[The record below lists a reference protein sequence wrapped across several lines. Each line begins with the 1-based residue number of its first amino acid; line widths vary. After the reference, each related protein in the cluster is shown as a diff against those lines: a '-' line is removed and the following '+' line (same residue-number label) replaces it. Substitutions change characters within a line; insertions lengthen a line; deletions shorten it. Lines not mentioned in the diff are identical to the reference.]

1 MNQPPK
7 EPIFTAP
14 WPAMTLIGLILG
26 LYALQSTFGTD
37 EVLVYWFGLNPA
49 QLSVA
54 TSYNLVTSLFL
65 HGNWGHALLNGFF
78 ALAFVSGVSR
88 AFGTNA
94 AGATS
99 FFIYYIVCGVAAGLM
114 YCAVYPDRYVY
125 LIGASGA
132 VSGLMGAAIRLG
144 PGYLLPFTNR
154 RVVGMTLA
162 WVLINILSAF
172 VNITPGSG
180 PIAWEAHIFGYAFG
194 LLTIG
199 IWLRLFHKSFFHV
212 NLTF

>member
-1 MNQPPK
+1 MNHPVK
-7 EPIFTAP
+7 EPVFTAP

-37 EVLVYWFGLNPA
+37 EHLVYLFGLNPA
-49 QLSVA
+49 QLSVP

-78 ALAFVSGVSR
+78 ALAFASGVAR
-88 AFGTNA
+88 AFGAGPSGA
-94 AGATS
+94 AS
-99 FFIYYIVCGVAAGLM
+99 FFIYYIVCGIAAGLM

-144 PGYLLPFTNR
+144 RGYLLPLTHP

-162 WVLINILSAF
+162 WGLINILSAF
-172 VNITPGSG
+172 VVITPSSG
-180 PIAWEAHIFGYAFG
+180 PIAWEAHIFGYVFG

-199 IWLRLFHKSFFHV
+199 IWLKLFHKSFFHAD
-212 NLTF
+212 LTL